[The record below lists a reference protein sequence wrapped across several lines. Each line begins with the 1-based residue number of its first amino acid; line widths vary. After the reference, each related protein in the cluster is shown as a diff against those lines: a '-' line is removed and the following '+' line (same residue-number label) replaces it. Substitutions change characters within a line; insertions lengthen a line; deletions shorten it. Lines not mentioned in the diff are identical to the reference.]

1 MMCMKNFTIRSNTFT
16 QLTHTGVQSKIYDV
30 ALKWQGSDCYRERS
44 SERYIKERNNEQ
56 DQGVSHSEKSEK
68 GKKGQKRGIGLRK
81 RDKIGKIGKNGDRS
95 VNQSAGG
102 PAVTWF
108 GLFCSLKNSLLDLL
122 RNVWTAKKMC
132 LLWVYFSGRCGFSPH
147 SRI

>member
-1 MMCMKNFTIRSNTFT
+1 M
-16 QLTHTGVQSKIYDV
+16 
-30 ALKWQGSDCYRERS
+30 SDR
-44 SERYIKERNNEQ
+44 
-56 DQGVSHSEKSEK
+56 
-68 GKKGQKRGIGLRK
+68 GKKRAKKGHRAEKKRQN
-81 RDKIGKIGKNGDRS
+81 GKIGKNGDRS

-102 PAVTWF
+102 PALTGF

-147 SRI
+147 SKI

>member
-1 MMCMKNFTIRSNTFT
+1 MFHT
-16 QLTHTGVQSKIYDV
+16 QKSQEEGCR
-30 ALKWQGSDCYRERS
+30 LKRA
-44 SERYIKERNNEQ
+44 
-56 DQGVSHSEKSEK
+56 
-68 GKKGQKRGIGLRK
+68 KKGHRAEKK
-81 RDKIGKIGKNGDRS
+81 KKKDKMEKNGKNGDRS

-102 PAVTWF
+102 PAIPWF

-122 RNVWTAKKMC
+122 RNVWTAKKIC